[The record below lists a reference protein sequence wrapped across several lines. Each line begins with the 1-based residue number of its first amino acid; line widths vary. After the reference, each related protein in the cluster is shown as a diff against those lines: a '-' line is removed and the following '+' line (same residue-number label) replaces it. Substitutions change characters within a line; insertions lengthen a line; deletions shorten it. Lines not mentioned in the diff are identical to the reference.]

1 MRRATPIPSAIPTA
15 EPKVTLVP
23 GVKVEVM
30 RSRKTPHKYSKTVPE
45 RMLEMAKLGLTI
57 AEMAHA
63 METTEGTVEKWME
76 SRPGVREAVEQGRWI
91 FDHGM
96 ELNMQQRAMGY
107 DYLETRTVA
116 GVDSLGR
123 EYSSVTT
130 TTKHVPGDPNL
141 LIYWQ
146 KLRQPQRWFDASKDG
161 NTTNIMN
168 VSMNKTL
175 QLENLSAEEREML
188 KSVAYKQIEGMNGIE

>member
-1 MRRATPIPSAIPTA
+1 MRRATPIPPPQPSTKPTIA
-15 EPKVTLVP
+15 VAPA
-23 GVKVEVM
+23 VKVEVM
-30 RSRKTPHKYSKTVPE
+30 NARCTPQKYNKTVPE
-45 RMLEMAKLGLTI
+45 RMLEMAKLGLTL

-63 METTEGTVEKWME
+63 MEVGVKTVEKWTE
-76 SRPGVREAVEQGRWI
+76 SRPGVREAVDAGRWI
-91 FDHGM
+91 FDTGM

-130 TTKHVPGDPNL
+130 TTRHVPGDPNL
-141 LIYWQ
+141 MIYWQ

-168 VSMNKTL
+168 VNMNKTL
-175 QLENLSAEEREML
+175 KLDSLSAEERSML
-188 KSVAYKQIEGMNGIE
+188 ESVAFKQIEEMNGIE